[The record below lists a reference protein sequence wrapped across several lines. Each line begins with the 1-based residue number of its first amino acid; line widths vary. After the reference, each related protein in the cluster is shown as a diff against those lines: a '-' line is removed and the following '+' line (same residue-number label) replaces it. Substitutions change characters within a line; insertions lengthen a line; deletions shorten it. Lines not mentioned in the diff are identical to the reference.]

1 MVVAKHPSIV
11 WQPKHCKSLSCIEEI
26 KGILVDL
33 WLKNSIRRQHFAW

>member
-11 WQPKHCKSLSCIEEI
+11 WQTKHCKSLSCTEEI

-33 WLKNSIRRQHFAW
+33 WLKSGIQ